1 MEDMEIIEKYEVN
14 KKITHNPQKYGYM
27 LAPCMWNVYYT
38 SMGKLFKQYSDQNIC
53 TVLYLFFLTLSWIV
67 PSTIKIIGKHD
78 F

>member
-14 KKITHNPQKYGYM
+14 KKSPITPRNMAICLHPACEMYITHLWVNY
-27 LAPCMWNVYYT
+27 LN
-38 SMGKLFKQYSDQNIC
+38 NIQIKIYAQFC
-53 TVLYLFFLTLSWIV
+53 ILFFLTLSWIV